1 VQKLLENHRMNDV
14 LTRFARELLYG
25 PGYRCFDARVEQQR
39 LNFRPPPALEPILAA
54 CLAPAFPLVVVMLEG
69 VQAAGENPVEAA
81 LVARLV
87 LALRDGLQD
96 GKGQPYADDA
106 AFFKHG
112 VFIVSPHRAQNRA
125 IRRELRNLRTWTSRP
140 FVDTVDKMQGQEAE
154 AVVVSYGVSDP
165 EYALR
170 EAEFIYSLNRLN
182 VSITRAR
189 CKSVVCLPKP
199 LLDASPQVLDVPE
212 AARGLA
218 FMRGLVQSVAAL
230 NPPVVFDLGGGVRAT
245 VLRADR

>member
-1 VQKLLENHRMNDV
+1 MNDL

-25 PGYRCFDARVEQQR
+25 PGYHCFDARVAQQR
-39 LNFRPPPALEPILAA
+39 LAFQAPASLEPILAA
-54 CLAPAFPLVVVMLEG
+54 CLDPVFPMVVVVIEG
-69 VQAAGENPVEAA
+69 VQATGENRVEAS

-87 LALRDGLQD
+87 LALRQGLRDPQ
-96 GKGQPYADDA
+96 GQPYAEDA
-106 AFFKHG
+106 VFFKHG

-125 IRRELRNLRTWTSRP
+125 IRRELHGLRTWTSQP
-140 FVDTVDKMQGQEAE
+140 FVDTVDKMQGQEAD

-182 VSITRAR
+182 VAITRAR
-189 CKSVVCLPKP
+189 SKSVVCLPKP
-199 LLDASPQVLDVPE
+199 LLDASPQVLDSEE
-212 AARGLA
+212 AGRGLA
-218 FMRGLVQSVAAL
+218 FMRGLVKEVAAL